1 MIKRKD
7 FIVLKKKIL
16 CVILSV
22 VMTLGCFAGCGVIK
36 GDTVMEYEGYKITEA
51 MYSYWM
57 ARYKTIFLYTYNGSA
72 NPEKFWDTEISEG
85 YKYDQ
90 FITEYINFYA
100 KQVLVAMKLFD
111 DYALVFS
118 ESVKQSISEQINT
131 LIESYGTKA
140 ELNTY
145 LADYG
150 LNVATLERIYYAQ
163 AKLTAVNDHLY
174 GENGISKVTDAEREN
189 YYKENYYCADW
200 IYVYTKVK
208 LKTGENGELITDQ
221 NGVYVTVELTEEEK
235 EKQQKKVS
243 DILSKI
249 EAGED
254 FALLKSQLSEEDQE
268 KYAYYPDGVN
278 ISAND
283 YGTYGAEFIKKL
295 SETEI
300 GDVTIYEDEY
310 ATFIVKRNELK
321 TFSDLTPQEKNV
333 MVDFETY
340 VLDAKSEAYYKACP
354 VNEYSDVL
362 SRFNIR
368 EFKGL
373 TNTNI

>member
-1 MIKRKD
+1 MKRR
-7 FIVLKKKIL
+7 FL
-16 CVILSV
+16 CLIIAAAI
-22 VMTLGCFAGCGVIK
+22 MLGCFSGCGVVK

-57 ARYKTIFLYTYNGSA
+57 ARYKTIFLYTYNGSGDQT
-72 NPEKFWDTEISEG
+72 KFWNTEISEG
-85 YKYDQ
+85 YTYDK

-111 DYALVFS
+111 DYSLVFS
-118 ESVKQSISEQINT
+118 ENVKQNIKDQVNA
-131 LIESYGTKA
+131 LIDSYGTKA
-140 ELNTY
+140 ELNAY
-145 LADYG
+145 LAEYG

-174 GENGISKVTDAEREN
+174 GENGISKVTDAERDN
-189 YYKENYYCADW
+189 YYKANYYCAEW

-208 LKTGENGELITDQ
+208 LKTNESGDYVTDS
-221 NGVYVTVELTEEEK
+221 NGVYVTEELTEAEK
-235 EKQQKKVS
+235 LAQKQKVD
-243 DILSKI
+243 DILEKI
-249 EAGED
+249 GAGED
-254 FALLKSQLSEEDQE
+254 FKALKAKYSEEDQE

-295 SETEI
+295 SETELGGI
-300 GDVTIYEDEY
+300 TLVEDEY
-310 ATFIVKRNELK
+310 ATFIIKRYPLKEFSEL
-321 TFSDLTPQEKNV
+321 TTQEKNI

-340 VLDAKSEAYYKACP
+340 VLDAKSEAYYKAAE
-354 VNEYSDVL
+354 VKEFSEVMA
-362 SRFNIR
+362 RFDIR
-368 EFKGL
+368 EHKGL

>member
-1 MIKRKD
+1 M
-7 FIVLKKKIL
+7 VL
-16 CVILSV
+16 S
-22 VMTLGCFAGCGVIK
+22 CFAGCGVMK

-57 ARYKTIFLYTYNGSA
+57 ARYKTIFLYTYNGSG
-72 NPEKFWDTEISEG
+72 NPTKFWDTEISEG
-85 YKYDQ
+85 YTYDQ

-111 DYALVFS
+111 DYSLVFS
-118 ESVKQSISEQINT
+118 ESVKNSISDQIKVLT
-131 LIESYGTKA
+131 ESYGTKA
-140 ELNTY
+140 ELNAY
-145 LADYG
+145 LAEYG

-174 GENGISKVTDAEREN
+174 GENGVSKVTDTEREN
-189 YYKENYYCADW
+189 YYKENYFCADW

-208 LKTGENGELITDQ
+208 LKKGDDGELITDS
-221 NGVYVTVELTEEEK
+221 NGVYVTEELTPEEK
-235 EKQQKKVS
+235 EKQQKKVA
-243 DILSKI
+243 DILAKI

-254 FALLKSQLSEEDQE
+254 FKVLKSQLSEEDQE

-300 GDVTIYEDEY
+300 GKVAVYEDDY
-310 ATFIVKRNELK
+310 ATFIIKRNPLK
-321 TFSDLTPQEKNV
+321 TFSELTPQEKNV

-340 VLDAKSEAYYKACP
+340 VLDAKSEAYYKACE
-354 VNEYSDVL
+354 VKEYPEVL
-362 SRFNIR
+362 ERFNIR